1 MSQSKFSICIPWVF
15 SNTSDQKIRKVFENL
30 QCGVVES
37 VHQLKKDDHN
47 IAFVNFSEWFGD
59 EKSLSMRE
67 SLENGEVLQVVYDE
81 PWFWKISKC
90 RERPQKSSYHAKPY
104 VKFVEK
110 PAAEPEPEEETEEEA
125 KARAEGWQ
133 TIKKK
138 KRKNK

>member
-15 SNTSDQKIRKVFENL
+15 PNTSDQKIRKVFENL

-37 VHQLKKDDHN
+37 VHQLEKDNHN
-47 IAFVNFSEWFGD
+47 IVFVNFNEWFED
-59 EKSLSMRE
+59 EHSLSMRQ
-67 SLENGEVLQVVYDE
+67 SLENGQVLQVVYDD

-90 RERPQKSSYHAKPY
+90 REREQKQHAKPY

-110 PAAEPEPEEETEEEA
+110 QATEPEEETEEEA

-133 TIKKK
+133 TVKKK
-138 KRKNK
+138 KKHVKN